1 MSSKTSKLMNKK
13 NIDMKRKLTKEE
25 IEDIVSVIKPSIA
38 IPKDIATGICEKLRK
53 KCYLQL
59 EHVEIYPSLIPEL
72 KENILK
78 QYYKTLIQPGESVG
92 VATAQSIGER
102 QTQQTLN
109 SVDWKEKVVI
119 KINDKIKILPVGE
132 LIDKYME
139 NNTDVLKL
147 ENEQEYLDISQ
158 THMEIPTTNED
169 GYTSWKKVEAIT
181 RHPGEVIK
189 VKTKSGRSV
198 VASLGKSFLIMQN
211 NKLTPIDGKD
221 LKLGD
226 KIPTVIKFPEINIT
240 YKNINFEN
248 RNWIESYLKNKYNL
262 KNIHENRLIIS
273 DDETEEFLSMLFN
286 ILGIITY
293 IRENEIEINPYIEEE
308 DKRNDIF
315 LDEVVSIENV
325 QSTSKYLYDF
335 TVEETRNFN
344 LFNGLVQ
351 RDTFHTAGSAI
362 KTVVTGVPRFSEL
375 LNATREP
382 KAKSCQIFL
391 KEKADSIATLRE
403 IASNMIR
410 ELKVKD
416 IVKNYKIFSNK
427 QRENWYDLFDSI
439 YEKDYSNF
447 TEGIA
452 ITFDKELTFEYQIS
466 LNMIAEK
473 IESVYSDLVCVF
485 SPNHLCR
492 MDIYVDMN
500 EIEIVDDMTEGECF
514 QFHLREVSIPSIN
527 DIKICGI
534 SGIENIFFEK
544 RDNGEWFIETE
555 GSNFQE
561 VLGLDIADK
570 TKTISNDMWEIYG
583 TLGIEAARN
592 FLVEEF
598 ISVVSSDG
606 TFVNDSHILLLVD
619 VMTFN
624 GIITSIS
631 RYGLKKENCGPMA
644 KASFEESLENFLKA
658 GIYGEK
664 ENTKGVSASI
674 MLGKVPKVGTGLCDV
689 LVDIKNLPGCV
700 PVITDVKEK

>member
-1 MSSKTSKLMNKK
+1 MSSKTSKLVNKK
-13 NIDMKRKLTKEE
+13 NMDIKRKLTEEE

-38 IPKDIATGICEKLRK
+38 IPKDIAIGICEKLRK

-59 EHVEIYPSLIPEL
+59 ENVEIYPSLIPEL

-109 SVDWKEKVVI
+109 
-119 KINDKIKILPVGE
+119 
-132 LIDKYME
+132 
-139 NNTDVLKL
+139 
-147 ENEQEYLDISQ
+147 
-158 THMEIPTTNED
+158 
-169 GYTSWKKVEAIT
+169 
-181 RHPGEVIK
+181 
-189 VKTKSGRSV
+189 
-198 VASLGKSFLIMQN
+198 
-211 NKLTPIDGKD
+211 
-221 LKLGD
+221 
-226 KIPTVIKFPEINIT
+226 
-240 YKNINFEN
+240 
-248 RNWIESYLKNKYNL
+248 
-262 KNIHENRLIIS
+262 
-273 DDETEEFLSMLFN
+273 
-286 ILGIITY
+286 
-293 IRENEIEINPYIEEE
+293 
-308 DKRNDIF
+308 
-315 LDEVVSIENV
+315 
-325 QSTSKYLYDF
+325 
-335 TVEETRNFN
+335 
-344 LFNGLVQ
+344 
-351 RDTFHTAGSAI
+351 TFHTAGSAI

-403 IASNMIR
+403 LASNMIR

-416 IVKNYKIFSNK
+416 LVKNYKIFSNK
-427 QRENWYDLFDSI
+427 QRESWYDLFDSI

-473 IESVYSDLVCVF
+473 IESIYSDLVCVF

-500 EIEIVDDMTEGECF
+500 EIEIIDDMTEEECF

-527 DIKICGI
+527 EVKICGI

-544 RDNGEWFIETE
+544 RENGEWFIETE

-570 TKTISNDMWEIYG
+570 TKTVSNDMWEIYE

-592 FLVEEF
+592 FLVVEF
-598 ISVVSSDG
+598 IGVVSSDG

-664 ENTKGVSASI
+664 ENTRGVSASI